1 MRVCLV
7 TSIQRGGPLEHAV
20 VLARGLALLG
30 VDVAAVCA
38 DTDAAR
44 RFAGA
49 GARAHVLPLRRPF
62 DPLQGVRIARVAA
75 RADVVHA
82 HDRRSG
88 LWTRVVPGSRR
99 TVRVYTAHGL
109 PEAFLPPY
117 PGRPRRTLRD
127 TVAYRCLDAGLAH
140 RADAVVVPSRAAAE
154 LLANRVGYP
163 AERMTV
169 IPNGVAPWSIAAA
182 ANGDGPVVGTVSV
195 LEPVKGLDVFLRAAA
210 RVARRYPALGFALF
224 GTGTQERAL
233 RRLAAD
239 LGLDGRVSMPGHIS
253 APDALARLAVF
264 VSSSHFETSGIA
276 LLEAM
281 AAGVPAVATA
291 VGGIPETAP
300 PGTVSLVPAGDVD
313 GLAAAVARLIERPEV
328 AVRQAMAARAHVD
341 RCRTAQ
347 RTAQATLRLYERL
360 LSARVP

>member
-20 VLARGLALLG
+20 ALARGLTLHG

-38 DTDAAR
+38 DTGAAR
-44 RFAGA
+44 RFASA
-49 GARAHVLPLRRPF
+49 GARAHVLPLHRPF
-62 DPLQGVRIARVAA
+62 DPLQGARIAGVTA

-88 LWTRVVPGSRR
+88 LWTRVVPASRR

-109 PEAFLPPY
+109 PAAFLPPY
-117 PGRPRRTLRD
+117 EGRPRRTLRD
-127 TVAYRCLDAGLAH
+127 TVAYRWLDAGLA
-140 RADAVVVPSRAAAE
+140 RRTDAVVAPSRAAAE
-154 LLANRVGYP
+154 LLVDRLGYP
-163 AERMTV
+163 AGRITV
-169 IPNGVAPWSIAAA
+169 IPNGVELWSAARA
-182 ANGDGPVVGTVSV
+182 VNGDAPLVGTVSV
-195 LEPVKGLDVFLRAAA
+195 LEPVKGLDVFLRAAG
-210 RVARRYPALGFALF
+210 RMARRHPALRFALF
-224 GTGTQERAL
+224 GAGTQERAL
-233 RRLAAD
+233 RRLTAD
-239 LGLDGRVSMPGHIS
+239 LGLDGRVSMPGHVR
-253 APDALARLAVF
+253 APDAMRRLAVF

-291 VGGIPETAP
+291 VGGIPESAP
-300 PGTVSLVPAGDVD
+300 PGTVSLVPAGDAD

-328 AVRQAMAARAHVD
+328 AARQATAARAHVD

-360 LSARVP
+360 LSARVA